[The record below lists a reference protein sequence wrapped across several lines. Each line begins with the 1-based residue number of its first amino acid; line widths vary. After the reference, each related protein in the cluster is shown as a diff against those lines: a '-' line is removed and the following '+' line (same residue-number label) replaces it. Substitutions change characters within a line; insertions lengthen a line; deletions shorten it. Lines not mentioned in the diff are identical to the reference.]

1 MCTFAADLKNNK
13 SPIMQRLVRFL
24 LVLALITPVAV
35 FASEHGDD
43 HGGKTEKKEKTKA
56 EKRAE
61 NKEYV
66 KHHTNDS
73 HDFGLFT
80 IEGEE
85 GEEDSHIG
93 FPLPV
98 ILWDD
103 GMHVFMSSAFHH
115 GHEVAKSGDKYF
127 ILDYHDG
134 KIYKADEHGNAL
146 TEEVDGEEVRLTPLD
161 FSITKNVLVTI
172 LMGLLIFFL
181 FRGVARSYRTGLAP
195 TGSAKFFEPIIVF
208 IRDEIAIPNIGE
220 AGYRRYMPYLLTVFF
235 FIWFLNLAG
244 MTPLGINVTGN
255 IAVTCALAI
264 MTFVITNATAKKN
277 YWMHIF
283 WMPGVPWPM
292 KIILMPIELV
302 GVLVKPFALMIRLYA
317 NMLAGH
323 IVLGSLI
330 AVIFFF
336 DAFLAKTAFVGLTFF
351 LNIIELLVALLQAY
365 IFTMLTA
372 LYFGA
377 AAEEAHH

>member
-1 MCTFAADLKNNK
+1 
-13 SPIMQRLVRFL
+13 MQRLVRFL

-35 FASEHGDD
+35 FANAPEDSG
-43 HGGKTEKKEKTKA
+43 EKKEKTKA

-115 GHEVAKSGDKYF
+115 GHEVVESGGKYYV
-127 ILDYHDG
+127 LNYHDG
-134 KIYKADEHGNAL
+134 KIYKSDEHGNVM
-146 TEEVDGEEVRLTPLD
+146 TKEVDGEEVKLTPLD

-172 LMGLLIFFL
+172 LMALLIFFL
-181 FRGVARSYRTGLAP
+181 FRGVARSYKTGLAP

-220 AGYRRYMPYLLTVFF
+220 AGHRRYMPYLLTVFF

-372 LYFGA
+372 LYFGS

>member
-1 MCTFAADLKNNK
+1 MCTFAADLENNK

-24 LVLALITPVAV
+24 LVLALVTPVAA
-35 FASEHGDD
+35 FASGGYDAD
-43 HGGKTEKKEKTKA
+43 HGEKKEKTKE

-80 IEGEE
+80 IEGEK
-85 GEEDSHIG
+85 GEEDSHVS

-103 GMHVFMSSAFHH
+103 GLHVFMSSKFHH
-115 GHEVAKSGDKYF
+115 GHEVVESNGKYYV
-127 ILDYHDG
+127 LDHDG
-134 KIYKADEHGNAL
+134 VIYRSNKFGRIE
-146 TEEVDGEEVRLTPLD
+146 TEKVDGEEVEIAPLD

-172 LMGLLIFFL
+172 LMGILMFFL
-181 FRGVARSYRTGLAP
+181 FRGVARSYKTGLAP
-195 TGSAKFFEPIIVF
+195 TGAAKFFEPIVVF
-208 IRDEIAIPNIGE
+208 IKDEIAIPNIGE
-220 AGYRRYMPYLLTVFF
+220 GAYKRYMPYLLTVFF

-264 MTFVITNATAKKN
+264 MTFVITNTTAKKN

-283 WMPGVPWPM
+283 WMPGVPVPM
-292 KIILMPIELV
+292 KILLMPIELI
-302 GVLVKPFALMIRLYA
+302 GVFVKPFALMIRLYA

>member
-1 MCTFAADLKNNK
+1 
-13 SPIMQRLVRFL
+13 MQKLVRFL
-24 LVLALITPVAV
+24 LLLALVSPMSL
-35 FASEHGDD
+35 FAGGHGND
-43 HGGKTEKKEKTKA
+43 HGGKKEKTPA
-56 EKRAE
+56 EKRSQ

-103 GMHVFMSSAFHH
+103 GLHLFMSSAFHH
-115 GHEVAKSGDKYF
+115 GHEVVESNGNYYV
-127 ILDYHDG
+127 LDYHDG
-134 KIYKADEHGNAL
+134 KIYKSDENGRVL
-146 TEEVDGEEVRLTPLD
+146 KEEIKDEEGKVVELKKMAPID

-172 LMGLLIFFL
+172 LMCLLLFFV
-181 FRGVARSYRTGLAP
+181 FRGIARSYRGGLSP
-195 TGSAKFFEPIIVF
+195 TGAAKFFEPIIVF

-220 AGYRRYMPYLLTVFF
+220 GSYKKYMPYLLTIFF

-255 IAVTCALAI
+255 IAVTFTLALL
-264 MTFVITNATAKKN
+264 TFIITNTTAKKN

-283 WMPGVPWPM
+283 WMPGVPVPM
-292 KIILMPIELV
+292 KILLMPIELI
-302 GVLVKPFALMIRLYA
+302 GVFVKPFALMIRLYA

-330 AVIFFF
+330 AVVFFF

-372 LYFGA
+372 LYFGS

>member
-1 MCTFAADLKNNK
+1 M
-13 SPIMQRLVRFL
+13 RFL
-24 LVLALITPVAV
+24 LVLALITPVAA
-35 FASEHGDD
+35 FASGGHGDD
-43 HGGKTEKKEKTKA
+43 HGEKKEKTKE

-80 IEGEE
+80 IEGEK
-85 GEEDSHIG
+85 GEEDSHVG

-98 ILWDD
+98 ILWED
-103 GMHVFMSSAFHH
+103 GLHIFMSSKFHH
-115 GHEVAKSGDKYF
+115 GHEVVESNGKYF
-127 ILDYHDG
+127 VLDYHDG
-134 KIYKADEHGNAL
+134 KIYNADEHGNIL
-146 TEEVDGEEVRLTPLD
+146 KKEVDGEEVKLAPLD

-172 LMGLLIFFL
+172 LMAVLLFFL
-181 FRGVARSYRTGLAP
+181 FRGIAKSYKTGLAP
-195 TGSAKFFEPIIVF
+195 TGAAKFFEPIIVF

-220 AGYRRYMPYLLTVFF
+220 GSHKKYMPYLLTVFF

-277 YWMHIF
+277 YWLHIF
-283 WMPGVPWPM
+283 WMPGVPIPM
-292 KIILMPIELV
+292 KILLMPIEII
-302 GVLVKPFALMIRLYA
+302 GVFVKPFALMIRLYA

-330 AVIFFF
+330 AVVFFF